1 MLKKFVKLKDLLG
14 NLNNKKMK
22 TIYVFIASS
31 AELKRER
38 MELVD
43 LMQDM
48 NDYFE
53 EQNIKLRP
61 VLWEY
66 MDSSMR
72 AERKEDEYL
81 VKLRGCEIC
90 IVLFWKIRGEYSVEE
105 LDVATE
111 EMRAGRCP
119 KEVHVF
125 FKEPAE
131 NASEELILFKKDF
144 NNKYRIQPTVFDN
157 ADTLRKHVESIIRNS
172 IH

>member
-1 MLKKFVKLKDLLG
+1 MNIIKL
-14 NLNNKKMK
+14 
-22 TIYVFIASS
+22 FIASS
-31 AELKRER
+31 SELKRER

-48 NDYFE
+48 NDELE
-53 EQNIKLRP
+53 EQDIKLKP

-81 VKLRGCEIC
+81 VKLRECEIC
-90 IVLFWKIRGEYSVEE
+90 IVLFWQILGEYTVEE
-105 LDVATE
+105 LDVAIK
-111 EMRAGRCP
+111 EMQSGRYP

-131 NASEELILFKKDF
+131 NASEELTLFKKDF
-144 NNKYRIQPTVFDN
+144 YNKYKLHSNTFYN
-157 ADTLRKHVESIIRNS
+157 AGSLRERVEDIFQKYIN
-172 IH
+172 

>member
-1 MLKKFVKLKDLLG
+1 
-14 NLNNKKMK
+14 MK
-22 TIYVFIASS
+22 TICSFIASS

-48 NDYFE
+48 NNNLE
-53 EQNIKLRP
+53 EQNIKLKP

-81 VKLRGCEIC
+81 IKLRESEIC
-90 IVLFWKIRGEYSVEE
+90 IVLFWQILGEYTVEE
-105 LDVATE
+105 LDVAIG
-111 EMRAGRCP
+111 EMQAGKCP
-119 KEVHVF
+119 KEVHVL

-131 NASEELILFKKDF
+131 NASKELISFKKNFYNKYQIFPKSF
-144 NNKYRIQPTVFDN
+144 NNTDS
-157 ADTLRKHVESIIRNS
+157 LRKQIKDILGLFISNNA
-172 IH
+172 

>member
-1 MLKKFVKLKDLLG
+1 
-14 NLNNKKMK
+14 MK
-22 TIYVFIASS
+22 RINIFIASS

-48 NDYFE
+48 NDDLE
-53 EQNIKLRP
+53 GRKIKLKP

-81 VKLRGCEIC
+81 VKLRECEIC
-90 IVLFWKIRGEYSVEE
+90 IVLFWQVLGEYTVEE
-105 LDVATE
+105 LDVAIK

-119 KEVHVF
+119 KEVHIF

-131 NASEELILFKKDF
+131 NPSEELISFKENF
-144 NNKYRIQPTVFDN
+144 YNKYQLHPKTFNDISS
-157 ADTLRKHVESIIRNS
+157 LRKQVEGIMHTFIDK
-172 IH
+172 

>member
-1 MLKKFVKLKDLLG
+1 
-14 NLNNKKMK
+14 MK
-22 TIYVFIASS
+22 TFKIFVASS
-31 AELKRER
+31 SELKRER

-48 NDYFE
+48 NDEFE
-53 EQNIKLRP
+53 EQNIKLKP

-81 VKLRGCEIC
+81 VKLRECEIC
-90 IVLFWKIRGEYSVEE
+90 IVLFWQILGEYTVEE
-105 LDVATE
+105 LDVAIK
-111 EMRAGRCP
+111 EMQSGGHP

-131 NASEELILFKKDF
+131 NASEELISFKKDF
-144 NNKYRIQPTVFDN
+144 YNKYKLHSNTFYN
-157 ADTLRKHVESIIRNS
+157 AESLRERVEDILQKYIN
-172 IH
+172 

>member
-1 MLKKFVKLKDLLG
+1 
-14 NLNNKKMK
+14 MK
-22 TIYVFIASS
+22 TFKIFVASS
-31 AELKRER
+31 SELKRER

-48 NDYFE
+48 NDELE
-53 EQNIKLRP
+53 EQNIKLKP

-81 VKLRGCEIC
+81 VKLRECEIC
-90 IVLFWKIRGEYSVEE
+90 IVLFWQILGEYTVEE
-105 LDVATE
+105 LDVAIK
-111 EMRAGRCP
+111 EMQSGGHP

-131 NASEELILFKKDF
+131 NASEELTLFKKDF
-144 NNKYRIQPTVFDN
+144 YNKYRIKPTIFDN
-157 ADTLRKHVESIIRNS
+157 ADTLRKYIESILHNS
-172 IH
+172 THLLLAIFFR

>member
-1 MLKKFVKLKDLLG
+1 
-14 NLNNKKMK
+14 MK
-22 TIYVFIASS
+22 RINIFIASS

-43 LMQDM
+43 LTHDM
-48 NDYFE
+48 NDDLE
-53 EQNIKLRP
+53 GLNIKLKP

-81 VKLRGCEIC
+81 AKLRECEVC